1 MMFLKLP
8 QPYVLKAAHIR
19 NASLRS
25 ATVVVVIPQ
34 DVMSNP
40 ELLARFVEEYGLR
53 DGASRT
59 AREVAGG
66 TASLTLRT
74 VAWLWPARTYDAD
87 FDPFDPADELRS
99 RSAEE
104 WRKWLAAELRH
115 VLLVV
120 QDAVERDTQPLLEY
134 LIWSLRISRRELV
147 RIIDGYYHLEWID
160 HVLAALHLEFQG
172 SWAVRDPELLARRI
186 EQARLASKISDHL
199 RYLTINNL
207 ANLIKHNRIPAGR
220 AQPERPQEP
229 VVYAAPTPGSRYRA
243 LYEVLATDERDSAFY
258 SVEDLNRRMM
268 DRGGD
273 PLPAEAT
280 HEVSWWDETTPETSE
295 QAAAWRAAGY
305 RRRLVTSFTYQLEEV
320 TLPNGEHVMM
330 KRPVGSDSDN
340 TDVSTEVLD
349 VLLHAMPGRAQ
360 WLTDPERVSKG
371 EYRMPTLIPVPARPH
386 EEDET
391 SDLVA
396 RLQTSPPAPQPRT
409 QGEPKPDVRDL
420 LERLAEV
427 GEADAATMKALLP
440 GHDPDEST
448 KLLARA
454 RRTRTPAVRNYG
466 SRTRPRWVA
475 VGSKGDHVIT
485 IARAL
490 WFPDHPE
497 LVPHVGPGPELPDW
511 FTNMVH
517 ETNRDGCPELA
528 AADVHHAFEAHAIRV
543 ALGTLAAELR
553 TGSPD
558 TEKVETLL
566 ETLRQ
571 SVDDLLLV
579 RLLENS

>member
-1 MMFLKLP
+1 M
-8 QPYVLKAAHIR
+8 
-19 NASLRS
+19 
-25 ATVVVVIPQ
+25 VVVIPQ
-34 DVMSNP
+34 DVMTDP
-40 ELLARFVEEYGLR
+40 ELLARFAKEYRFR

-59 AREVAGG
+59 AREIAGD
-66 TASLTLRT
+66 ADSLTLRT
-74 VAWLWPARTYDAD
+74 VAWFWPDRTYDSD
-87 FDPFDPADELRS
+87 FDPFDPADERCS

-104 WRKWLAAELRH
+104 WREWLAAELRH

-120 QDAVERDTQPLLEY
+120 QEAVERDTKPLLEY
-134 LIWSLRISRRELV
+134 LIWSLRISRRELGRV
-147 RIIDGYYHLEWID
+147 FDGLYHLEWID

-220 AQPERPQEP
+220 AQPEEPKEP
-229 VVYAAPTPGSRYRA
+229 VVYQAPMPGSRYRA

-258 SVEDLNRRMM
+258 SVEDLSRRMVEV
-268 DRGGD
+268 GGD

-280 HEVSWWDETTPETSE
+280 HNVSWWDETTAETSE
-295 QAAAWRAAGY
+295 QTAAWRAAGY
-305 RRRLVTSFTYQLEEV
+305 RRPSVTSFTHRLEEV
-320 TLPNGEHVMM
+320 TLPNGEHVMV
-330 KRPVGSDSDN
+330 KRHAGSDSDN

-349 VLLHAMPGRAQ
+349 VALHAMPGRTQ
-360 WLTDPERVSKG
+360 WLANPERVGKG
-371 EYRMPTLIPVPARPH
+371 EYRMPTLIPVPPRPH
-386 EEDET
+386 EKDEV

-396 RLQTSPPAPQPRT
+396 DIQTPPPAPQPRT

-420 LERLAEV
+420 VERLKEV
-427 GEADAATMKALLP
+427 GEADAATMKELLP
-440 GHDPDEST
+440 GHDPDESA

-490 WFPDHPE
+490 WYPDHPE
-497 LVPHVGPGPELPDW
+497 LVPHVGPGPELSDW
-511 FTNMVH
+511 FTKMV
-517 ETNRDGCPELA
+517 EDTSRDGCPELA
-528 AADVHHAFEAHAIRV
+528 SADVHQAFEARAIRV
-543 ALGTLAAELR
+543 AVGTLAAELEGS
-553 TGSPD
+553 GSPD
-558 TEKVETLL
+558 AEKVGTLL
-566 ETLRQ
+566 EALRRA
-571 SVDDLLLV
+571 VDDLVLV
-579 RLLENS
+579 RLVESS